1 MDSGILFSGN
11 ETIDSGT
18 FVFSND
24 QIQTFIES
32 GDTTL
37 SDPFEFAEYP
47 LLNTDSTYDSTL
59 DEEIF
64 SPMLNCDNDNDGL
77 VSIELKDVLQPS
89 QDQMPVLELPVDN
102 QILVLNQPERNV
114 RFRYLEI
121 HQSISNIFHLTVCL
135 RNVKQY

>member
-1 MDSGILFSGN
+1 MDSEILFSGI
-11 ETIDSGT
+11 ETNDSGT

-47 LLNTDSTYDSTL
+47 LLNSDSTYDSTL

-64 SPMLNCDNDNDGL
+64 SPMLKCDNDIDGL
-77 VSIELKDVLQPS
+77 VPIELKDVLKPS
-89 QDQMPVLELPVDN
+89 QDQIPVLEFPVDN
-102 QILVLNQPERNV
+102 QILVLNQPERNI
-114 RFRYLEI
+114 RFR
-121 HQSISNIFHLTVCL
+121 
-135 RNVKQY
+135 

>member
-1 MDSGILFSGN
+1 MDSEILFSGN

-47 LLNTDSTYDSTL
+47 LLNSDSTYDSTL

-64 SPMLNCDNDNDGL
+64 SPILNCDNNVNGL
-77 VSIELKDVLQPS
+77 GSMLEDVFLRS
-89 QDQMPVLELPVDN
+89 QDKIPVSDQTVDH
-102 QILVLNQPERNV
+102 QIVVSNQPERNV
-114 RFRYLEI
+114 RFR
-121 HQSISNIFHLTVCL
+121 
-135 RNVKQY
+135 

>member
-1 MDSGILFSGN
+1 MDSEILFSGN

-32 GDTTL
+32 GDSTL

-47 LLNTDSTYDSTL
+47 LLNSDSTCDSTL

-64 SPMLNCDNDNDGL
+64 SPMLKCDNDIDGL
-77 VSIELKDVLQPS
+77 VPIELKDVLKPS
-89 QDQMPVLELPVDN
+89 QDQIPVLEFPVDN
-102 QILVLNQPERNV
+102 QILVLNQPERNI
-114 RFRYLEI
+114 RFR
-121 HQSISNIFHLTVCL
+121 
-135 RNVKQY
+135 